1 MSPSPH
7 TRYRL
12 LRPSPYVWRPFWAP
26 LSYQPIS
33 EPSTKPVPVLRHCA
47 LPAPLSVLEED
58 DPNTPD
64 LCDMNVD
71 DLLAYAQDVHA
82 YNLRLRE
89 DFLAFETM
97 IENVLQRFRPAS
109 DL

>member
-1 MSPSPH
+1 M
-7 TRYRL
+7 
-12 LRPSPYVWRPFWAP
+12 
-26 LSYQPIS
+26 
-33 EPSTKPVPVLRHCA
+33 
-47 LPAPLSVLEED
+47 LPVLEED

-71 DLLAYAQDVHA
+71 DLLAYAQDMHA

-97 IENVLQRFRPAS
+97 IENVVQRFRPAS